1 MKYVIILFCIVGRSL
16 TALQPSLTDP
26 DRAEWVHTHIS
37 KLRARTV
44 PPPPERWSLELR
56 SWVPVETLDIFANS
70 EALEGSLNTL
80 KEFPLFSELPI
91 ELRTTIFEMN
101 LPEAR
106 TIEFSY
112 FNASIVKVENAYEDP
127 APTHGIIYA
136 TPMHDSHIDV
146 DVTKLPAT
154 TSSSTPTKLP
164 WILLAVNSE
173 ARAVAQHFYTL
184 SFEKQLGRGIYID
197 FKRDSL
203 LFTSAYALQ
212 TMGGMLKPWKHSN
225 WAQPKLDALI
235 ERLPTKRNEAEKHAQ
250 TIMLAGLLPKS
261 KPLVAIL
268 SRFQN
273 LKTIHLVNERVQPG
287 CFCGQHTERVSTGP
301 FKQLWKELRDR
312 DAEKT
317 GTLPADAAF
326 PEAVKWKE
334 REFFREFTSKWIP
347 ERQGYHNS
355 WGSLL
360 TSSDAEFERFLD
372 HLSP

>member
-1 MKYVIILFCIVGRSL
+1 MAGVSYE
-16 TALQPSLTDP
+16 PSLTDP
-26 DRAEWVHTHIS
+26 DRAEWIHTHIS
-37 KLRARTV
+37 KLRARTA

-56 SWVPVETLDIFANS
+56 SWVPIEPLDIFANS
-70 EALEGSLNTL
+70 DALEASLNFL

-91 ELRTTIFEMN
+91 ELRSTIFEMT
-101 LPEAR
+101 LPGAR

-112 FNASIVKVENAYEDP
+112 YNTSIVKAENSYEDP
-127 APTHGIIYA
+127 APT
-136 TPMHDSHIDV
+136 PMHDGHTDV
-146 DVTKLPAT
+146 DVTKLPT
-154 TSSSTPTKLP
+154 TTPSSTPTKLP
-164 WILLAVNSE
+164 WVLLAVNSE

-235 ERLPTKRNEAEKHAQ
+235 ERLPAKRNEAEKHAR

-273 LKTIHLVNERVQPG
+273 LKTIHLVTERVRPG
-287 CFCGQHTERVSTGP
+287 CFCGHHTEEVSTGP

-317 GTLPADAAF
+317 GTLPADMAF
-326 PEAVKWKE
+326 PEVVKWKE
-334 REFFREFTSKWIP
+334 REFFRAFTSMWIP
-347 ERQGYHNS
+347 ERQGHRNS
-355 WGSLL
+355 WGNLL
-360 TSSDAEFERFLD
+360 SISDAEFERFLE
-372 HLSP
+372 HLFP